1 MTNSPIRQSI
11 NIDGLSH
18 ETAIPVASKVGPLLA
33 SSIIAPFNPHSRV
46 VPDSIAEQFANI
58 FRHTGLMLAEAG
70 GDWSHVVKMEFW
82 LVKAED
88 RPALEALWVDY
99 FPAAA
104 SRPARHTHVGQ
115 VKRMSASFL
124 AFIAG

>member
-1 MTNSPIRQSI
+1 MTNQSARQSI
-11 NIDGLSH
+11 SIDGLSH

-46 VPDSIAEQFANI
+46 VPDSITEQFSNI
-58 FRHTGLMLAEAG
+58 FRHIGLMLAEAG
-70 GDWSHVVKMEFW
+70 GDWGHVAKMEFW

-88 RPALEALWVDY
+88 RQALEILWVEF
-99 FPAAA
+99 FPVEA

-124 AFIAG
+124 AFIA